1 MKFIRWVMDV
11 CPFRL
16 PYGRIE
22 SWLVSTEYQILI
34 LLAEP
39 LARTDSAMAS
49 SSEDRNFFEPLF
61 CFLAAWL
68 FLGVGEFLKG
78 RAPRCW
84 LKKVA
89 VADADWVCAG
99 DCGAVGADA
108 LEEEAAEGGF

>member
-1 MKFIRWVMDV
+1 M
-11 CPFRL
+11 
-16 PYGRIE
+16 
-22 SWLVSTEYQILI
+22 
-34 LLAEP
+34 
-39 LARTDSAMAS
+39 
-49 SSEDRNFFEPLF
+49 
-61 CFLAAWL
+61 

-99 DCGAVGADA
+99 DCGAVSADA

>member
-1 MKFIRWVMDV
+1 LKFIRWVMDV

-22 SWLVSTEYQILI
+22 S
-34 LLAEP
+34 
-39 LARTDSAMAS
+39 DSAMAS

-99 DCGAVGADA
+99 DCGAVSADA

>member
-1 MKFIRWVMDV
+1 LKFIRWVMDV

-22 SWLVSTEYQILI
+22 S
-34 LLAEP
+34 
-39 LARTDSAMAS
+39 DSAMAS

-68 FLGVGEFLKG
+68 LLGVGEFLKG